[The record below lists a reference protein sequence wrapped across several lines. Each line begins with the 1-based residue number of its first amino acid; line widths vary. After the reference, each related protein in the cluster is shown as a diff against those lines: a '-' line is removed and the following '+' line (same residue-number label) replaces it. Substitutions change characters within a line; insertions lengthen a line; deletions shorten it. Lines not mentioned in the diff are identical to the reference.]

1 MDVHSPKNGINRYRS
16 IAIWGCLIF
25 FCTTKFDFLWS
36 FSLLQ
41 CHLVG
46 IPILSDTPHFFPYF
60 FPSVWE
66 DLGRVWLDARE
77 FERSSCDIWSRRWES
92 PAAFGTWKTVE
103 PLRLLNMVPI
113 VKKNRLNIKMDFRNI
128 MYVIMQC
135 IIWPPFRIHHRK
147 WETRTQD
154 SQPLEIQEK
163 QEAPIYN
170 GRVSLCKFK
179 TRGISDSPGRW
190 QPLKTAAVPSSVAQ
204 LRLSWVGS
212 WRVNSK

>member
-1 MDVHSPKNGINRYRS
+1 MDVHSPKNGINRYWS

-77 FERSSCDIWSRRWES
+77 LERSSCDIWSRRWES

-113 VKKNRLNIKMDFRNI
+113 VKKNRLNIKMDFRNTI
-128 MYVIMQC
+128 
-135 IIWPPFRIHHRK
+135 PH
-147 WETRTQD
+147 
-154 SQPLEIQEK
+154 S
-163 QEAPIYN
+163 
-170 GRVSLCKFK
+170 
-179 TRGISDSPGRW
+179 SPKMGD
-190 QPLKTAAVPSSVAQ
+190 KNS
-204 LRLSWVGS
+204 RLSTSGNSRKTGS
-212 WRVNSK
+212 SDLQW